1 MGKILCATRG
11 GEASYRTQ
19 DKAIALAKERGDT
32 LLFLY
37 VADLHFLDK
46 TAASIVVDVGNEVT
60 KMGEFLLLMAQ
71 ERAREA
77 GVEAS
82 LITREGDVREQIKA
96 AAVEEGVDLVVLGRP
111 TDETS
116 RFKLEAL
123 RAFAAEIEE
132 ETGISAV
139 IPET

>member
-19 DKAIALAKERGDT
+19 DKAISLAKERGDT

-46 TAASIVVDVGNEVT
+46 TAASIVVDVATEIEH
-60 KMGEFLLLMAQ
+60 MGEFLLAMAQ

-82 LITREGDVREQIKA
+82 LITRKGDVRQEIKA
-96 AAVEEGVDLVVLGRP
+96 AAVEEGVALVVLGRP
-111 TDETS
+111 ADQTS

-123 RAFAAEIEE
+123 RGFAAEIEK
-132 ETGISAV
+132 ETGIPAV
-139 IPET
+139 IL

>member
-1 MGKILCATRG
+1 LIRTALARSSVETTDEVTLTLIGRVVNIG
-11 GEASYRTQ
+11 GEPIPQ
-19 DKAIALAKERGDT
+19 
-32 LLFLY
+32 
-37 VADLHFLDK
+37 
-46 TAASIVVDVGNEVT
+46 
-60 KMGEFLLLMAQ
+60 
-71 ERAREA
+71 
-77 GVEAS
+77 
-82 LITREGDVREQIKA
+82 
-96 AAVEEGVDLVVLGRP
+96 AAVRVLLVVLGRP

>member
-19 DKAIALAKERGDT
+19 DAAIALAKERGDT

-71 ERAREA
+71 ERARKA